1 MKYKLN
7 KLEILPTS
15 DSSSVLAPS
24 TCRRDNNPSGDTC
37 PIMPSRKKEV
47 ERWGQREKW
56 EQQEVSK

>member
-37 PIMPSRKKEV
+37 PIMPSRKKRSGKV
-47 ERWGQREKW
+47 GSERKMGAARSE
-56 EQQEVSK
+56 